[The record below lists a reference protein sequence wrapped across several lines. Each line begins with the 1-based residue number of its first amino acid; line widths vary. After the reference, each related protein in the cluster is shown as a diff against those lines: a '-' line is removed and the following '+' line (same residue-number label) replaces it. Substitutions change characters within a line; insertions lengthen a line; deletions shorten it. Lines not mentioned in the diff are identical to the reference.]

1 MSIVEVEFRGVK
13 DWHNF
18 LREFENLIR
27 TENFLRAV
35 GKKSVEL
42 KMRYHGS
49 LMLEVE
55 GVVSVGDF
63 EHWNLIGDGKVIGSI
78 EVCYMDQHF
87 FVLSVE
93 VIDALLTDD
102 ELKTLMLSGSSW
114 ATPLTPIKIA
124 IEAIDANALKRELS
138 NFIESYRDDFPNEIA
153 RKYAPK
159 AKIL

>member
-93 VIDALLTDD
+93 VIDALLNDD
-102 ELKTLMLSGSSW
+102 ELRTLMLSGSSW
-114 ATPLTPIKIA
+114 ATPLTPIKIV
-124 IEAIDANALKRELS
+124 IQANNADLLRKELN
-138 NFIESYRDDFPNEIA
+138 NFVNSYSDDYPNEIA

-159 AKIL
+159 ARIL